1 MRKNVKKDS
10 WPRIFGKA
18 FIAAEFI
25 GFVGCYFLWRKLNR
39 DQVFRIVTYKQL
51 YYFLSLQE
59 FRLEAYKKYPPLVEM
74 YYQIGE
80 TIDSNNQIREFD
92 QMILRYKQI
101 ESEKIKKSL

>member
-1 MRKNVKKDS
+1 MLSNMRKKVKKDS

-39 DQVFRIVTYKQL
+39 D
-51 YYFLSLQE
+51 QE

-101 ESEKIKKSL
+101 ESEKIQKSL